1 MQRAFI
7 KGNKSS
13 NNIDLSLSL
22 IHKRFSMDG
31 AEIHPFTVDS
41 YFGLLKNLSQESKL
55 ELIAR
60 LSNSLKKGK
69 KPSKRSVSNLFGS
82 LKTKSS
88 AEQLILEIKAAR
100 TFKRKSVSL

>member
-1 MQRAFI
+1 
-7 KGNKSS
+7 
-13 NNIDLSLSL
+13 
-22 IHKRFSMDG
+22 MDG
-31 AEIHPFTVDS
+31 ADINPFTVDS

-60 LSNSLKKGK
+60 LSNSMKKGK